1 MHVALLNCRHCANCQ
16 CPFRKVASWACGD
29 GHTPTWCGVEMCRVI
44 DSIRDVLLRHWL
56 TCMLTDLANGEP
68 LAVSR
73 QLSRARCLR
82 VAGASHPASLATTD
96 YKASRQLTPMND
108 GLPHPSRSPLTS
120 VLLTMKQASL
130 LGLWLAAGA
139 LALGGPQR
147 RQEDVNGTNE
157 TTTLVPN
164 HYIVEFE
171 AVRDPL
177 MA

>member
-1 MHVALLNCRHCANCQ
+1 
-16 CPFRKVASWACGD
+16 
-29 GHTPTWCGVEMCRVI
+29 
-44 DSIRDVLLRHWL
+44 
-56 TCMLTDLANGEP
+56 
-68 LAVSR
+68 
-73 QLSRARCLR
+73 
-82 VAGASHPASLATTD
+82 
-96 YKASRQLTPMND
+96 
-108 GLPHPSRSPLTS
+108 
-120 VLLTMKQASL
+120 MKQASL